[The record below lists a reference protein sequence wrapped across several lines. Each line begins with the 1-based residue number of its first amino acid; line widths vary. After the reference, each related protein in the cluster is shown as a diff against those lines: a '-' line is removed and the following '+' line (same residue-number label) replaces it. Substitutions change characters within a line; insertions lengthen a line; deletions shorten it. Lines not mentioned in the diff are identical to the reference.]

1 MLRYLCNTQEILSS
15 VIHSISRKVVL
26 FMADGKE
33 LKPKSFRIDDETAEK
48 FKEIASSI
56 GGSQQETLAK
66 LIEAFEFQQGKAVL
80 TEKKADIEQFEK
92 YVGCLVHMF
101 MGALEDNQN
110 ITETVRTE
118 FDALL
123 KSKDS
128 IIQDL
133 QEKLT
138 VAKQLKEEA
147 TTRAKAHANENENL
161 KQAIE
166 RLNAEYNSKMD
177 DMQDMLKDKDNLN
190 KALTSSC
197 NDLKAKVEQMAT
209 EEEQNKEFRQ
219 ELNNLKKEYD
229 KLETTYKSLQADFSH
244 EKTKYEQN
252 ITQMQKH
259 ENEALER
266 IKEQEQI
273 KLEKAVLELEKKYQE
288 QIQKL
293 KEEKQIEI
301 DKYQQKYFE
310 LLEQKEQTKA
320 KRTNKTTNKQ
330 EP

>member
-1 MLRYLCNTQEILSS
+1 MSDS
-15 VIHSISRKVVL
+15 
-26 FMADGKE
+26 KE

-80 TEKKADIEQFEK
+80 IEKKADIEQFEK
-92 YVGCLVHMF
+92 YVGCLTRMY
-101 MGALEDNQN
+101 MSTLEDNQN

-123 KSKDS
+123 MSKDNT
-128 IIQDL
+128 IQDL
-133 QEKLT
+133 QSQLT
-138 VAKQLKEEA
+138 AAKQLKEEA
-147 TTRAKAHANENENL
+147 TLRAKAHANENEDL

-166 RLNAEYNSKMD
+166 RLNTEYSSKMD
-177 DMQDMLKDKDNLN
+177 DMQDMLKDKDSLN

-197 NDLKAKVEQMAT
+197 NDLKAKVEQMAA
-209 EEEQNKEFRQ
+209 EEEQNKVLRK
-219 ELNNLKKEYD
+219 ELDNIKAEYD

-244 EKTKYEQN
+244 EKTKYEQT

-266 IKEQEQI
+266 VKEQEQFTLN
-273 KLEKAVLELEKKYQE
+273 KTMLELEKQHQE
-288 QIQKL
+288 QLQQL
-293 KEEKQIEI
+293 KEQQQKEI
-301 DKYQQKYFE
+301 DKYQKKYLV
-310 LLEQKEQTKA
+310 LLEQIEKIREEKVSKETKIESS
-320 KRTNKTTNKQ
+320 Q
-330 EP
+330 Q